1 MKALPSRLRA
11 SARRSTDDG
20 GYALVAAIVAVAAF
34 AYMAYDVLAADRG
47 AIASA
52 SARLEQARL
61 AAAADAGIALAVHGL
76 AAEDVNA
83 RWSNDGRTRQLEFA
97 GVDLT
102 VTVEDERGK
111 APLSG
116 LDNIEARALFA
127 GAGAT
132 GQQLDHLVAEFR
144 DWQSDPVAG
153 VDLSGLEFPTA
164 DGRPIRHGPFRT
176 VDEMAALQDMTPE
189 VFAKVAPATT
199 VFFEDTG
206 GFDAEHAQPLA
217 KAAMSV
223 DALQV
228 PDEADTEAGTANAQP
243 VEELQTQIL
252 TGVPMTVRV
261 VARDRSGAR
270 AVRME
275 IIELTGDP
283 ANPYW
288 VRFAQ

>member
-1 MKALPSRLRA
+1 M
-11 SARRSTDDG
+11 ARRSPDDG

-47 AIASA
+47 AITAF
-52 SARLEQARL
+52 SARAEQARL
-61 AAAADAGIALAVHGL
+61 AAAADAGIALAIHGL

-97 GVDLT
+97 GVDLS

-116 LDNIEARALFA
+116 MDNIQSKALFA

-132 GQQLDHLVAEFR
+132 GEQLDHLVAEFR

-153 VDLSGLEFPTA
+153 VDMSGLDFPTP

-176 VDEMAALQDMTPE
+176 VDELAALQDMTPQI
-189 VFAKVAPATT
+189 FARVAPVTT
-199 VFFEDTG
+199 VFGEDAG
-206 GFDAEHAQPLA
+206 GFSAEHAQPLA
-217 KAAMSV
+217 LAAMRAG
-223 DALQV
+223 DLET
-228 PDEADTEAGTANAQP
+228 PDEADTEAVTASERP
-243 VEELQTQIL
+243 EEELQTQIL
-252 TGVPMTVRV
+252 IGVPMTVRV

-270 AVRME
+270 AVRTE
-275 IIELTGDP
+275 IVELTGDP
-283 ANPYW
+283 DNPYW
-288 VRFAQ
+288 VRYAQ

>member
-1 MKALPSRLRA
+1 M
-11 SARRSTDDG
+11 ARNTPDDR
-20 GYALVAAIVAVAAF
+20 GYALLAAIVAVAAF
-34 AYMAYDVLAADRG
+34 AYMAYDVLAANRG
-47 AIASA
+47 AIAAASA
-52 SARLEQARL
+52 SAEQAKL
-61 AAAADAGIALAVHGL
+61 TAAADAGIALAIHGL
-76 AAEDVNA
+76 AADDVGA

-97 GVDLT
+97 GVDLS

-116 LDNIEARALFA
+116 MDNIQSRALFA

-132 GQQLDHLVAEFR
+132 GQQLDRLVGEFR

-153 VDLSGLEFPTA
+153 VDMSGLDIPPS

-176 VDEMAALQDMTPE
+176 VDELAALQDMTPRI
-189 VFAKVAPATT
+189 FAKVAPATT

-206 GFDAEHAQPLA
+206 GFSAEHAQPLA
-217 KAAMSV
+217 LTAMKASDLAT
-223 DALQV
+223 
-228 PDEADTEAGTANAQP
+228 PDEADTEAVTANERP
-243 VEELQTQIL
+243 EEELQTQIQ

-270 AVRME
+270 VERME